1 MNRFYIDKLTV
12 SGGGHKTTVID
23 FKPGLNFIL
32 GPSNTG
38 KSLVMDCLDYAFGFT
53 PKKNRP
59 SKIVDNNYGY
69 ERIALHL
76 VTANG
81 TVILERKIGDTKISV
96 SGTDPTVDH
105 GTYSVGH
112 KAKKNINAV
121 YLHLLGIDEVHSV
134 RSAEKGSKTQDLT
147 WRSMLHLFFIRQA
160 DVARESSALLAPG
173 SVGHTASAAVL
184 LYLLTGQD
192 ANDLAADED
201 PKISEA
207 KKKALIGY
215 IQEKV
220 DEFSR
225 RREALE
231 ETLSSSNIKDP
242 RSSVDQVRK
251 EIAELQ
257 AQVDEATR
265 ESQQLMSQIYEWNG
279 KLSES
284 RTVGHNFAVLRQQ
297 YQSDIRRIGF
307 IVDGAAT
314 VSPVRKKVKCPICGE
329 ETERIQDTSFIDAS
343 AAELEKIKRHLSE
356 LSDAQHSV
364 EHQQET
370 IIATIRTLEEKKKTI
385 DTLISE
391 QLQPRL
397 SVFEEELEQQLSL
410 IRLTSELEIVRQNET
425 QYRSELFNKETEE
438 ASEPSKHNI
447 YEDYD
452 YDIIHGFEEKLREI
466 LQASKIGGAASAR
479 LNMENFDIEI
489 GGFKKSV
496 SMGGGFCGILNT
508 ITTLA
513 MSGYLIDLDRNA
525 PGFYAVDSSL
535 TQLSEAEHKEQSDT
549 IKQNFI
555 EYLIAKAHER
565 QVIIVEQTKRM
576 PFVPEENEEAGIHVV
591 RFSRNK
597 NEGRYGFLNEVYNP
611 EDM

>member
-242 RSSVDQVRK
+242 RSSVEQVRK

-314 VSPVRKKVKCPICGE
+314 VSPIRKKVKCPICGE
-329 ETERIQDTSFIDAS
+329 ETERVQDTSFIDAS

-410 IRLTSELEIVRQNET
+410 IRLTSELAIVRQNET

>member
-242 RSSVDQVRK
+242 RSSVEQVRK

-307 IVDGAAT
+307 IVYGAAT
-314 VSPVRKKVKCPICGE
+314 VSPIRKKVKCPICGE
-329 ETERIQDTSFIDAS
+329 ETERVQDTSFIDAS

-410 IRLTSELEIVRQNET
+410 IRLTSELAIVRQNET

>member
-12 SGGGHKTTVID
+12 SGGGHNTTVID

-76 VTANG
+76 ITDNG
-81 TVILERKIGDTKISV
+81 TVILERKIGDTKIAV
-96 SGTDPTVDH
+96 SGTNPTVDH
-105 GTYSVGH
+105 GTYSVGN
-112 KAKKNINAV
+112 KAKKNINSV

-134 RSAEKGSKTQDLT
+134 RSSETGSKTQALT

-173 SVGHTASAAVL
+173 SVGHTAPAAVL

-192 ANDLAADED
+192 ANNLAADED

-220 DEFSR
+220 DEFTKK
-225 RREALE
+225 RESLE
-231 ETLSSSNIKDP
+231 ETLSSSNITDP
-242 RSSVDQVRK
+242 RLSVEQVK
-251 EIAELQ
+251 TEISELQ
-257 AQVDEATR
+257 AQVDAATR
-265 ESQQLMSQIYEWNG
+265 ESQQLMSHIYEWNG

-284 RTVGHNFAVLRQQ
+284 RTVGHNFAILRQQ

-307 IVDGAAT
+307 IVDGAST
-314 VSPVRKKVKCPICGE
+314 VSPFRKKVKCPICGE
-329 ETERIQDTSFIDAS
+329 ETERVQETSFIDAS
-343 AAELEKIKRHLSE
+343 AAELEKIKNHLAE
-356 LSDAQHSV
+356 LSDAQRSV

-370 IIATIRTLEEKKKTI
+370 IIATIRTLEEKKTAI

-391 QLQPRL
+391 QLLPRL

-410 IRLTSELEIVRQNET
+410 VRLTSELDIVRQNET
-425 QYRSELFNKETEE
+425 KYRSELFNKETEE
-438 ASEPSKHNI
+438 ISEPSKHNI
-447 YEDYD
+447 FEDYD

-535 TQLSEAEHKEQSDT
+535 TQLSEAEHKEQSNT

-555 EYLIAKAHER
+555 EYLISHAHER

-576 PFVPEENEEAGIHVV
+576 PFVPNESDEDGVHVIK
-591 RFSRNK
+591 FTRNK
-597 NEGRYGFLNEVYNP
+597 KDGRYGFLNEVYNP
-611 EDM
+611 EDQ

>member
-1 MNRFYIDKLTV
+1 MNRFYLEKLIV
-12 SGGGHKTTVID
+12 SGVGHKATVID

-38 KSLVMDCLDYAFGFT
+38 KSLVMDCLDYVFGFS

-69 ERIALHL
+69 ERISLHL
-76 VTANG
+76 VTDKG
-81 TVILERKIGDTKISV
+81 TVILERKIGNTKITV

-105 GTYSVGH
+105 GTYSIGH
-112 KAKKNINAV
+112 TAKKNINAV
-121 YLHLLGIDEVHSV
+121 YLHLLGIDEPHSV
-134 RSAEKGSKTQDLT
+134 RSTEKGAKTQQLT
-147 WRSMLHLFFIRQA
+147 WRSMLHLFFIKQG
-160 DVARESSALLAPG
+160 DVARESSSLLAPG
-173 SVGHTASAAVL
+173 SVGPTASAAVL

-192 ANDLAADED
+192 ANDLDADED
-201 PKISEA
+201 PKISKA

-215 IQEKV
+215 IQEKIE
-220 DEFSR
+220 EFTA
-225 RREALE
+225 RREKLE
-231 ETLSSSNIKDP
+231 EKLASSNITDP
-242 RSSVDQVRK
+242 RSSVEQIRK

-257 AQVDEATR
+257 LQLDAATK
-265 ESQQLMSQIYEWNG
+265 ESQQIMSQIYEWNG

-284 RTVGHNFAVLRQQ
+284 RTVGHNFSVLRQQ

-307 IVDGAAT
+307 IVDGAASI
-314 VSPVRKKVKCPICGE
+314 SPVRKKVKCPICGE
-329 ETERIQDTSFIDAS
+329 ETERVQDTNFIDAS
-343 AAELEKIKRHLSE
+343 AAELQKIKRHLTE
-356 LSDAQHSV
+356 LSDAQRSV
-364 EHQQET
+364 ERQQET
-370 IIATIRTLEEKKKTI
+370 IIATIRSLEERKDAI
-385 DTLISE
+385 DSLIAD
-391 QLQPRL
+391 QLQPQL
-397 SVFEEELEQQLSL
+397 SSFEEKLEQQLNL
-410 IRLTSELEIVRQNET
+410 IRLSSELEVIRQSEI
-425 QYRSELFNKETEE
+425 QYRSDLFSKETEE
-438 ASEPSKHNI
+438 TPEASKHNI
-447 YEDYD
+447 FEDYE
-452 YDIIHGFEEKLREI
+452 YDIIHGFEEKLKEI
-466 LQASKIGGAASAR
+466 LSASKIGGAATAR

-513 MSGYLIDLDRNA
+513 MSAYLIDLDRNA

-555 EYLIAKAHER
+555 EYLIDHAHER

-576 PFVPEENEEAGIHVV
+576 PFVPSEDEKKGVHVI

-597 NEGRYGFLNEVYNP
+597 EEGRYGFLNEVYNP
-611 EDM
+611 EDQ

>member
-1 MNRFYIDKLTV
+1 MSRFYIEKLIV
-12 SGGGHKTTVID
+12 SGGGHKATVID

-38 KSLVMDCLDYAFGFT
+38 KSLVMDCLDYVFGFT

-69 ERIALHL
+69 ERISLHL
-76 VTANG
+76 VADKG
-81 TVILERKIGDTKISV
+81 TVILERKIGDTKITV
-96 SGTDPTVDH
+96 SGTDSTVDH
-105 GTYSVGH
+105 GTYSIGH
-112 KAKKNINAV
+112 TAKKNINAV
-121 YLHLLGIDEVHSV
+121 YLHLLGIDEPHSV
-134 RSAEKGSKTQDLT
+134 RSAEKGAKTQDLT
-147 WRSMLHLFFIRQA
+147 WRSMLHLFFLKQG

-173 SVGHTASAAVL
+173 SMGHTASAAVL

-192 ANDLAADED
+192 ANNLAADED

-220 DEFSR
+220 EELSAK
-225 RREALE
+225 REKLE
-231 ETLSSSNIKDP
+231 DMLSSSNIVDP
-242 RSSVDQVRK
+242 RTSVERVRK

-257 AQVDEATR
+257 AQVDAATK
-265 ESQQLMSQIYEWNG
+265 ESQQIMSQIYEWNG

-284 RTVGHNFAVLRQQ
+284 KTVGHNFSILHQQ

-307 IVDGAAT
+307 IVDGAANI
-314 VSPVRKKVKCPICGE
+314 SPVRKKVKCPICGE
-329 ETERIQDTSFIDAS
+329 ETERVQDTTFIDAS

-356 LSDAQHSV
+356 LSDAQRSV
-364 EHQQET
+364 EHQQKT
-370 IIATIRTLEEKKKTI
+370 IIATIRALEESKAAI
-385 DTLISE
+385 DTLINE
-391 QLQPRL
+391 QLQPKL
-397 SVFEEELEQQLSL
+397 AVFEEELEQQLKL
-410 IRLTSELEIVRQNET
+410 IRISSELEVVRQNEV
-425 QYRSELFNKETEE
+425 QYRSELFSKETEE
-438 ASEPSKHNI
+438 TPESSKHNI
-447 YEDYD
+447 FEDYD
-452 YDIIHGFEEKLREI
+452 YDIIHGFENKLREI
-466 LQASKIGGAASAR
+466 LQASKIGGAATAR

-555 EYLIAKAHER
+555 KYLIAHAHER

-576 PFVPEENEEAGIHVV
+576 PFVPAESDENGVHVV

-597 NEGRYGFLNEVYNP
+597 EEGRYGFLNEVYNP
-611 EDM
+611 EDQ

>member
-1 MNRFYIDKLTV
+1 MNRFYIEKLTV
-12 SGGGHKTTVID
+12 AGGGRKATVID

-38 KSLVMDCLDYAFGFT
+38 KSLVMDCLDYMFGFS

-59 SKIVDNNYGY
+59 SKIVDNSYGY

-76 VTANG
+76 TTNKG
-81 TVILERKIGDTKISV
+81 TVTLERKIGDTKITV

-105 GTYSVGH
+105 GLYSIGH
-112 KAKKNINAV
+112 TAKKNINSV
-121 YLHLLGIDEVHSV
+121 YLHLLGIDEPHSV

-147 WRSMLHLFFIRQA
+147 WRSMLHLFFIRQG

-173 SVGHTASAAVL
+173 AVGHTASAAVL

-207 KKKALIGY
+207 KKKALISY

-220 DEFSR
+220 EEFTT
-225 RREALE
+225 RREKLE
-231 ETLSSSNIKDP
+231 ETLASFNITDS
-242 RSSVDQVRK
+242 RSSVEQARK

-257 AQVDEATR
+257 DQLDAATK
-265 ESQQLMSQIYEWNG
+265 ESRQIMSQIYEWNG
-279 KLSES
+279 KFSES
-284 RTVGHNFAVLRQQ
+284 KTVGHNFSVLRQQ

-307 IVDGAAT
+307 IIDGAA
-314 VSPVRKKVKCPICGE
+314 SIKPVRKKVKCPICGE
-329 ETERIQDTSFIDAS
+329 ETERVQDDSFIDAS
-343 AAELEKIKRHLSE
+343 AAELEKIKKHLSE

-364 EHQQET
+364 ERQQEA
-370 IIATIRTLEEKKKTI
+370 IIATIHTLEKKKDAI
-385 DTLISE
+385 DSLITN
-391 QLQPRL
+391 QLQPQL
-397 SVFEEELEQQLSL
+397 SSFEEKLEQQLKL
-410 IRLTSELEIVRQNET
+410 VRLSSELEVVRQNEN
-425 QYRSELFNKETEE
+425 QYRGDLFSKETEE
-438 ASEPSKHNI
+438 TPESLKHNI
-447 YEDYD
+447 FEDYE

-466 LQASKIGGAASAR
+466 LSASKIGGAATAR

-513 MSGYLIDLDRNA
+513 MSAYLIDLDRNS

-535 TQLSEAEHKEQSDT
+535 TQLSEAEHKEQSNT

-555 EYLIAKAHER
+555 EYLIAHARER

-576 PFVPEENEEAGIHVV
+576 PFVPNEDEEKGIHVI

-597 NEGRYGFLNEVYNP
+597 EEGRYGFLNEVYNP
-611 EDM
+611 EDQ

>member
-242 RSSVDQVRK
+242 RSSVEQVRK

-329 ETERIQDTSFIDAS
+329 ETERVQDTSFIDAS

>member
-38 KSLVMDCLDYAFGFT
+38 KSLVMDCLDYVFGFS

-220 DEFSR
+220 DEFAR
-225 RREALE
+225 KRETLE
-231 ETLSSSNIKDP
+231 ETLASSNIKDP
-242 RSSVDQVRK
+242 RSSVEQVRK
-251 EIAELQ
+251 EISELQ
-257 AQVDEATR
+257 AQVDAATR

-329 ETERIQDTSFIDAS
+329 ETERVQDTSFIDAS

-370 IIATIRTLEEKKKTI
+370 IIATIRTLEEKKKAI
-385 DTLISE
+385 DALISE

-438 ASEPSKHNI
+438 TSEPSKHNI

-555 EYLIAKAHER
+555 EYLISHAHER

-576 PFVPEENEEAGIHVV
+576 PFVPDESDENGIHVIK
-591 RFSRNK
+591 FSRNK
-597 NEGRYGFLNEVYNP
+597 EEGRYGFLNEVYNP
-611 EDM
+611 EDQ

>member
-1 MNRFYIDKLTV
+1 MNRCYIDKLTV
-12 SGGGHKTTVID
+12 SGGGHKTSVID

-38 KSLVMDCLDYAFGFT
+38 KSLVMDCIDYVFGFT

-69 ERIALHL
+69 EFIALHL
-76 VTANG
+76 LTPNG
-81 TVILERKIGDTKISV
+81 TVILERKIGDTKIAV
-96 SGTDPTVDH
+96 SGTDPTVEH

-112 KAKKNINAV
+112 KTKKNINSV

-134 RSAEKGSKTQDLT
+134 RSSGKGAKTQELT

-184 LYLLTGQD
+184 LFLLTGQD
-192 ANDLAADED
+192 ANDLVADED
-201 PKISEA
+201 PKIREA
-207 KKKALIGY
+207 KKKAIIGY

-220 DEFSR
+220 NEFTK
-225 RREALE
+225 RREMLE
-231 ETLSSSNIKDP
+231 KTLLSSDIKDP
-242 RSSVDQVRK
+242 RSSVERVRK
-251 EIAELQ
+251 EIVELQ
-257 AQVDEATR
+257 VQVDTATR
-265 ESQQLMSQIYEWNG
+265 ESQQLMSQIYEWNS

-307 IVDGAAT
+307 IVDGASA
-314 VSPVRKKVKCPICGE
+314 VKPGPQKVKCPICGE
-329 ETERIQDTSFIDAS
+329 ETEHVQDISFIDAS
-343 AAELEKIKRHLSE
+343 AAELEKIKCHLAE

-364 EHQQET
+364 DQQQKA
-370 IIATIRTLEEKKKTI
+370 IIATIHTLVEKKKAI

-391 QLQPRL
+391 QLQPSL
-397 SVFEEELEQQLSL
+397 SVFEKDLEHQLSL
-410 IRLTSELEIVRQNET
+410 IRLTSELEVVQQNET

-438 ASEPSKHNI
+438 TSETSKHNI
-447 YEDYD
+447 YDDYS
-452 YDIIHGFEEKLREI
+452 YDIVHSFEEKLREI
-466 LQASKIGGAASAR
+466 LQATKIGGAASAR

-489 GGFKKSV
+489 GGLKKSV

-513 MSGYLIDLDRNA
+513 MSGYLIDLDRHA
-525 PGFYAVDSSL
+525 PGFYVVDSSL

-549 IKQNFI
+549 IKQNFV
-555 EYLIAKAHER
+555 EYLISHAHER

-576 PFVPEENEEAGIHVV
+576 PFIPDESEENGVHVI
-591 RFSRNK
+591 RFTRNK
-597 NEGRYGFLNEVYNP
+597 EDGRYGFLNDVYNP
-611 EDM
+611 EDQ

>member
-242 RSSVDQVRK
+242 RSSVEQVRK

-329 ETERIQDTSFIDAS
+329 ETERVQDTSFIDAS

-565 QVIIVEQTKRM
+565 QVIIVEQIKRM

>member
-242 RSSVDQVRK
+242 RSSVEQVRK

-257 AQVDEATR
+257 AQVDEATK

-314 VSPVRKKVKCPICGE
+314 VSPIRKKVKCPICGE
-329 ETERIQDTSFIDAS
+329 ETERVQDTSFIDAS

-410 IRLTSELEIVRQNET
+410 IRLTSELAIVRQNET

>member
-1 MNRFYIDKLTV
+1 MNRLYIEKLVV
-12 SGGGHKTTVID
+12 SGGGHKATVID

-38 KSLVMDCLDYAFGFT
+38 KSLVMDCLDYMFGFS

-59 SKIVDNNYGY
+59 SKMVDNSHGY
-69 ERIALHL
+69 ERITLHL
-76 VTANG
+76 ATGKG
-81 TVILERKIGDTKISV
+81 TVILERKIGDTTIAV

-105 GTYSVGH
+105 GSYSIGH
-112 KAKKNINAV
+112 TAKKNINSV
-121 YLHLLGIDEVHSV
+121 YLHLIGIDEPHSV

-147 WRSMLHLFFIRQA
+147 WRSMLHLFFIRQG

-173 SVGHTASAAVL
+173 SVGPTASAAVL

-220 DEFSR
+220 EEFTT
-225 RREALE
+225 RREKLE
-231 ETLSSSNIKDP
+231 ETLASSNITDP
-242 RSSVDQVRK
+242 RSSVEQVRT

-257 AQVDEATR
+257 SQLDVATK
-265 ESQQLMSQIYEWNG
+265 ESQQIMSQIYEWNG

-284 RTVGHNFAVLRQQ
+284 RTVGHNFSVLRQQ

-307 IVDGAAT
+307 IVDGAASI
-314 VSPVRKKVKCPICGE
+314 SPVRKKVKCPICGE
-329 ETERIQDTSFIDAS
+329 ETERVQDTTFIDAS
-343 AAELEKIKRHLSE
+343 AAELQKIKRHLSE
-356 LSDAQHSV
+356 LSNAQRSV
-364 EHQQET
+364 EHQQES
-370 IIATIRTLEEKKKTI
+370 IVATIRTLEEKKTAV
-385 DTLISE
+385 DTLITD
-391 QLQPRL
+391 QLQPKL
-397 SVFEEELEQQLSL
+397 SSFEEKLEQQLKL
-410 IRLTSELEIVRQNET
+410 IRLSSELEVIRQSEN
-425 QYRSELFNKETEE
+425 QYRSDLFSKETEE
-438 ASEPSKHNI
+438 TPETSKHNI
-447 YEDYD
+447 FENYD
-452 YDIIHGFEEKLREI
+452 YDVVHGFEEKLKEI
-466 LQASKIGGAASAR
+466 LSASKIGGAATAR

-513 MSGYLIDLDRNA
+513 MSAFLIDLDRNA

-535 TQLSEAEHKEQSDT
+535 TQLSEAEHKEQGDT

-555 EYLIAKAHER
+555 EYLIAHAHER

-576 PFVPEENEEAGIHVV
+576 PFVPNEDEEKGVHVI

-597 NEGRYGFLNEVYNP
+597 EEGRYGFLNEVYNS
-611 EDM
+611 EDQ

>member
-1 MNRFYIDKLTV
+1 MNRFYIEKLVV
-12 SGGGHKTTVID
+12 SGGGHKATILD

-38 KSLVMDCLDYAFGFT
+38 KSLVMDCIDYVFGFT

-76 VTANG
+76 ATDKG
-81 TVILERKIGDTKISV
+81 TVILERKIGDSKITV

-112 KAKKNINAV
+112 TAKKNINAV
-121 YLHLLGIDEVHSV
+121 YLHLLGIDEPHSV
-134 RSAEKGSKTQDLT
+134 RSAETGEKTQELT

-160 DVARESSALLAPG
+160 DVARETSSLLAPG

-184 LYLLTGQD
+184 LFLLTGKD
-192 ANDLAADED
+192 ANNLTAAED
-201 PKISEA
+201 PKISAA

-220 DEFSR
+220 EELAKR
-225 RREALE
+225 RDKLE
-231 ETLSSSNIKDP
+231 ELLSFSNSTNP
-242 RSSVDQVRK
+242 HANVEQVRK
-251 EIAELQ
+251 NITELQ
-257 AQVDEATR
+257 TQLDLATK
-265 ESQQLMSQIYEWNG
+265 ESQQIMSDIYEWNG

-284 RTVGHNFAVLRQQ
+284 RTVEHNFAVLRHQ

-307 IVDGAAT
+307 IVDGAANISMT
-314 VSPVRKKVKCPICGE
+314 RRKVKCPICGE
-329 ETERIQDTSFIDAS
+329 ETERVKDTTFIDAS

-356 LSDAQHSV
+356 LSDAQRSV
-364 EHQQET
+364 EHQQES
-370 IIATIRTLEEKKKTI
+370 IIATIRALEEKKDAI
-385 DTLISE
+385 DKLITE
-391 QLQPRL
+391 QLQPEL
-397 SVFEEELEQQLSL
+397 SSFEKALEEQMKL
-410 IRLTSELEIVRQNET
+410 IRLTSELDIVRQNET
-425 QYRSELFNKETEE
+425 QYRSELFKKESED
-438 ASEPSKHNI
+438 AAEPSKHNI

-452 YDIIHGFEEKLREI
+452 YEIIHGFEEKLREI
-466 LQASKIGGAASAR
+466 LKAAKIGGAESAR

-489 GGFKKSV
+489 GGYKKAV

-513 MSGYLIDLDRNA
+513 MSAYLIDLDRNA

-535 TQLSEAEHKEQSDT
+535 TQLSEAEYKEQSET

-555 EYLIAKAHER
+555 KYLITHAHER
-565 QVIIVEQTKRM
+565 QVIILEQTKRM
-576 PFVPEENEEAGIHVV
+576 PFVPNESDEDGIHVV
-591 RFSRNK
+591 QFTRNK
-597 NEGRYGFLNEVYNP
+597 NEGRYGFLNDVYNQ
-611 EDM
+611 EDQ

>member
-242 RSSVDQVRK
+242 RSSVEQVRK

-329 ETERIQDTSFIDAS
+329 ETERVQDTSFIDAS

-597 NEGRYGFLNEVYNP
+597 NEGRYGFFERGL
-611 EDM
+611 